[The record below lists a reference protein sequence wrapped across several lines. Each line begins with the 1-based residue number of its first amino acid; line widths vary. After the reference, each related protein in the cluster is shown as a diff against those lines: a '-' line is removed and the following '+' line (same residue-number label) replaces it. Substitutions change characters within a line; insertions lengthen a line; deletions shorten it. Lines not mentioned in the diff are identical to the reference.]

1 MYKFF
6 IFLGSKLCV
15 ISRKLQ
21 VLFKIFKSN
30 MYTSILIFVCVMLLL
45 HSLNHLRLVLVL
57 NKSKNLTRSI
67 YVSYLHFTLAGA

>member
-30 MYTSILIFVCVMLLL
+30 MYIKYLWVCFRSVPFRRVTPTLEKAQ
-45 HSLNHLRLVLVL
+45 
-57 NKSKNLTRSI
+57 NKCLPTI
-67 YVSYLHFTLAGA
+67 YVK